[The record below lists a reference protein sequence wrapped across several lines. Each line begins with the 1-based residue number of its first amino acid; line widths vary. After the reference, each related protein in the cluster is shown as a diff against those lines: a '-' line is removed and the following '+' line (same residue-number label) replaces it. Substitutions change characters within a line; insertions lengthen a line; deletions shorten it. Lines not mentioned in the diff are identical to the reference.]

1 MDTLISSHTI
11 KTIRE
16 VWWDI
21 RPHPSFGTVEIRVCD
36 GIPTL
41 REVGF
46 VAALS
51 QCLVHQFDVMID
63 RGYTLPTPRAWLVR
77 ENKWRAARHGIDASI
92 IVDEGGTT
100 VPLRQAMRELV
111 EDLTPVA
118 ARLGCSEEL
127 RGAIDIMER
136 GSSYIRQREIVAAGG
151 SLVDVVDSLIA
162 ELHAD
167 MPAPRSAVLEA
178 VGKQAVTAGD

>member
-1 MDTLISSHTI
+1 M
-11 KTIRE
+11 
-16 VWWDI
+16 WWDI

-41 REVGF
+41 REVGV

-77 ENKWRAARHGIDASI
+77 ENKWRAARHGLDASI
-92 IVDEGGTT
+92 IVDEGGKT
-100 VPLRQAMRELV
+100 VPLRQAIRELV

-118 ARLGCSEEL
+118 TRLGCTAEL
-127 RGAIDIMER
+127 RGASTSWTA
-136 GSSYIRQREIVAAGG
+136 GSSYIRQREVVEAGG
-151 SLVDVVDSLIA
+151 SLADVVDSLIA

-167 MPAPRSAVLEA
+167 MPAPRAAVL
-178 VGKQAVTAGD
+178 QAWASRSPPYDRSDLSCV